1 MKRLL
6 CLAIFV
12 VFTLA
17 AAGCS
22 SCTKQEAPAPTAKA
36 FATGFTG
43 PELLADAYLEAIE
56 KKDPQLL
63 KKLFLTSDD
72 MDKVKRGNNRQLW
85 QAYFMISKRS
95 FMDKNKNFL
104 GQKLEKVDF
113 TLGRQLD
120 PVQGF
125 NIYRGT
131 VVRFKLPDGQ
141 TVSSEI
147 NFLIEANG
155 TWKIFGLKY
164 IAEELQ
170 RRGLAEQMG
179 LFPGEAKFKGVDKV
193 RDMELKVRRM
203 TPTPAPDQPAPETP

>member
-1 MKRLL
+1 MKRLI
-6 CLAIFV
+6 CLTILAL
-12 VFTLA
+12 FTLA
-17 AAGCS
+17 AVGCS
-22 SCTKQEAPAPTAKA
+22 SCGQKEASAPMSQT
-36 FATGFTG
+36 FATGFAG

-63 KKLFLTSDD
+63 KKLFLTPDD

-95 FMDKNKNFL
+95 FMDKNKSYL

-113 TLGRQLD
+113 RLGRQLD

-125 NIYRGT
+125 NIYRGS
-131 VVRFKLPDGQ
+131 VVRFKLPGGQ
-141 TVSSEI
+141 LVTGEI
-147 NFLIEANG
+147 NFLIEAND

-193 RDMELKVRRM
+193 HDMNLKVRRL
-203 TPTPAPDQPAPETP
+203 TPTPAPDQPAPATP